1 MTTNARTMSAFSA
14 YATKGLLLASGM
26 LAAGIAVTIF
36 FAPDAFYA
44 SYEIDIGTNVGLINE
59 LKAPA
64 GMLLMAGLLMLAGV
78 FKAEFVV
85 PSLATATVIYL
96 SYGLS
101 RVLSM
106 MIDGV
111 PNSALVGAAV
121 LEIAIGVSCF
131 LGLMHIRRAGRMQ
144 GQANIG
150 GTSNLVRGSAD
161 VAK

>member
-1 MTTNARTMSAFSA
+1 MTTNTQTRSVFSA
-14 YATKGLLLASGM
+14 YVTKGLLLASGL
-26 LAAGIAVTIF
+26 LAAGIATTIF
-36 FAPDAFYA
+36 LAPGAFYA
-44 SYEIDIGTNVGLINE
+44 GYGIDIGTNVSLANE

-78 FKAEFVV
+78 FRAEFAV
-85 PSLATATVIYL
+85 PSLAAATVIYL

-150 GTSNLVRGSAD
+150 GTSKLVRGSAD